1 MTPQVFDA
9 LKEMS
14 YGELLKEAEIQK
26 DKLYNQDINVD
37 HQDFS
42 YYTAILQELDY
53 RQSLGER
60 LKF

>member
-42 YYTAILQELDY
+42 YYTVILQELDY